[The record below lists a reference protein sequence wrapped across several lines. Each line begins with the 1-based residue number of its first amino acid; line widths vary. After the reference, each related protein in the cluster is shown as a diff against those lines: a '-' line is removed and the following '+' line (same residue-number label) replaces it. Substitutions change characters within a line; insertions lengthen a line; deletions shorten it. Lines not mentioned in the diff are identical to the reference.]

1 MLDWVP
7 LHGYALREAAKGYS
21 WLHPMTNA
29 NIYPAL
35 RQLEESGFIEHR
47 QEVVEGRLR
56 KVYSTTRE
64 GKAELARWLGDS
76 SDQTGVYRD
85 PKLLKICLLRD
96 GTLVDARQW
105 IQQDVD
111 LVEKGIAK
119 SEAFLRAMA
128 DRIPKYSLLVA
139 GHGLDLARLR
149 GRFLHEVLDALDE
162 DLAALPAKPAV
173 SGSKPAVSGSQPGVS
188 GSRPRESP

>member
-1 MLDWVP
+1 LSLRHTLLALLDWVP

-35 RQLEESGFIEHR
+35 RQLEENGFIEHR

-56 KVYSTTRE
+56 KVYSTTIE

-76 SDQTGVYRD
+76 SDQSGVYRD

-96 GTLVDARQW
+96 GTLVDARKW
-105 IQQDVD
+105 IQEDVD
-111 LVEKGIAK
+111 LVQKGIAET
-119 SEAFLRAMA
+119 EALLRASA
-128 DRIPKYSLLVA
+128 DRIPKYTLRVA
-139 GHGLDLARLR
+139 RHGLDLARLR
-149 GRFLHEVLDALDE
+149 SRFLHEVLDALDE
-162 DLAALPAKPAV
+162 DLAAQPARRVVP
-173 SGSKPAVSGSQPGVS
+173 
-188 GSRPRESP
+188 GSRPRGSPSSR

>member
-1 MLDWVP
+1 
-7 LHGYALREAAKGYS
+7 
-21 WLHPMTNA
+21 MTNA

-56 KVYSTTRE
+56 KVYTTTRN
-64 GKAELARWLGDS
+64 GKDELARWLGDS

-96 GTLVDARQW
+96 GSLVDAREW
-105 IQQDVD
+105 IQEDVD
-111 LVEKGIAK
+111 VVEKGIAET
-119 SEAFLRAMA
+119 EAFLRTTS
-128 DRIPKYSLLVA
+128 DRIPQYSLMVA
-139 GHGLDLARLR
+139 RHGLELARLR

-162 DLAALPAKPAV
+162 DLAAEV
-173 SGSKPAVSGSQPGVS
+173 GVS
-188 GSRPRESP
+188 PSRAGLSAPEP

>member
-1 MLDWVP
+1 MSLRHTLLALLDWVP

-56 KVYSTTRE
+56 KVYSTTTE

-96 GTLVDARQW
+96 GTLVDARKW
-105 IQQDVD
+105 IQEDVD
-111 LVEKGIAK
+111 LVEKGIA
-119 SEAFLRAMA
+119 ETETLLRARA
-128 DRIPKYSLLVA
+128 DRIPKYTLMVA
-139 GHGLDLARLR
+139 RHGLDLARLR
-149 GRFLHEVLDALDE
+149 SSFLHEVLGALDE
-162 DLAALPAKPAV
+162 DLPAQPAQPAV
-173 SGSKPAVSGSQPGVS
+173 RD
-188 GSRPRESP
+188 SRATESPSSR